1 MYGYRDGKKGKNGAA
16 TARCLPLDTLHS
28 LHHTGIA
35 TSSSN
40 PWAATARPLRVV
52 LLHLPSLQRPAI
64 ALSTASS
71 DLRVPGRRTWNI
83 PVQLWER
90 VVCIQ
95 SRIWGQSCS
104 SGRELCVR
112 SKQNLGTK
120 LCPAGV
126 LRLLFGWMEERAA
139 SCEPCCHCC
148 GAVYTQV
155 SNAGDPREHL
165 NGTAADLTLLVSL
178 STLL

>member
-83 PVQLWER
+83 PVQLWE
-90 VVCIQ
+90 
-95 SRIWGQSCS
+95 SC
-104 SGRELCVR
+104 VH
-112 SKQNLGTK
+112 SKQNLRTK